1 MVELPLSIIIS
12 FKPEEVK
19 ATGSLGKLIYTN
31 GTIDIRN
38 STFKNNTTSNRSAAI
53 YNGATEFEVANCL
66 FENNAS
72 IFPTPY
78 FGSAGAI
85 YTSGYSTKEL
95 NKISNTK
102 FIDNSGYNWGA
113 VYIMSNG
120 VEITNCVFEKNK
132 TRITSASS
140 NACGAI
146 SLAQQSSSYRV
157 GPSVIKNSSFI
168 ENQSIGGTGAVYTYI
183 LVPSKPP

>member
-1 MVELPLSIIIS
+1 
-12 FKPEEVK
+12 
-19 ATGSLGKLIYTN
+19 
-31 GTIDIRN
+31 
-38 STFKNNTTSNRSAAI
+38 
-53 YNGATEFEVANCL
+53 
-66 FENNAS
+66 
-72 IFPTPY
+72 
-78 FGSAGAI
+78 
-85 YTSGYSTKEL
+85 
-95 NKISNTK
+95 
-102 FIDNSGYNWGA
+102 
-113 VYIMSNG
+113 MSNG

-183 LVPSKPP
+183 LELKIDGSTFKKNTSVNGSSTIYNSTSVLKIYNSLFDGNETQAATFGAIYLENPVSFTDINNSTCVYA